1 MNDIVRY
8 DPKLAE
14 IASNEIV
21 MLSEKESTVRN
32 FVFEEKP
39 IKCCMCAEIIGYH
52 QLTDEKEMRFENQEE
67 IMLSGTSSLNV
78 ICSKCRMKWT

>member
-1 MNDIVRY
+1 
-8 DPKLAE
+8 
-14 IASNEIV
+14 
-21 MLSEKESTVRN
+21 
-32 FVFEEKP
+32 
-39 IKCCMCAEIIGYH
+39 MCAEIIGYH